1 MCGSEQ
7 LDASIREIAQSM
19 TRSKEATEQAV
30 SEAQVVD
37 EATEKLVRGT
47 QAMDGVVKLIG
58 DIAGRINMLALNATI
73 ESARAGEAG
82 RGFAVVAGEV
92 KSLARQAA
100 EATQLISKEIVNLQD
115 VSGDVAEKLHAI

>member
-47 QAMDGVVKLIG
+47 QAMDGIVKLIG